1 MIVALKCPYGATASM
16 IRDLGSERVTNGGL
30 VAWMIRW
37 LDPWSRGVVYDMRDR
52 KLYARAALLSTRP
65 LR

>member
-16 IRDLGSERVTNGGL
+16 IRDLGCERVTNGGL

-37 LDPWSRGVVYDMRDR
+37 LNPRSRGVVYDVRDR
-52 KLYARAALLSTRP
+52 KLYA
-65 LR
+65 